1 MSLTRIEVC
10 CKCKHIC
17 CVSKMSTRKHVK
29 YPTKFYK
36 YLMYVEIIT
45 FGICLVKYLFY
56 WFASAEF
63 NVVAISKFK
72 ITFVD
77 DVFVG

>member
-1 MSLTRIEVC
+1 
-10 CKCKHIC
+10 
-17 CVSKMSTRKHVK
+17 
-29 YPTKFYK
+29 
-36 YLMYVEIIT
+36 MYVEIIT

-63 NVVAISKFK
+63 NVAISKFK

-77 DVFVG
+77 GVLLDSAGQS